1 MLDRGTFPMRMLYL
15 LLCPAVMAGCT
26 VGPDYKPVS
35 NKPITLTQQLPSQL
49 YSADRLQ
56 QDWWRQFKD
65 SQLDAL
71 IEQALASN
79 YDIRIAQTRMSE
91 ARAMLDEREL
101 DKWPTVTA
109 GADYSRS
116 MSQVNAGP
124 IGERNLS
131 KTYSAGLDAQWEI
144 DLFGRLKRLTQAAE
158 ARSEAVADD
167 TLQVRIVVVA
177 EVANN
182 YFQWYGAQQQL
193 SVVRANLANQD
204 AAVTV
209 VRSMVEH
216 GRGNPDELESA
227 EALRASIMASLAPL
241 QTRSDLARFR
251 LAVLAG
257 VRPDQ
262 LVALEKATP
271 LPPLGTRLPIG
282 DIGDL
287 LRRRPDVASAE
298 RTLAA
303 TNADVGAITA
313 ELYPRIDLGGFLGFV
328 ALRGGDWGHGSSRAF
343 SVVPSVSWPALH
355 LASVKARQ
363 RVAQAHYQGAQAQ
376 YELVALRA
384 IEEIEA
390 ALTTYSQSQE
400 RLRHLA
406 ESAEHSKQAASLAGI
421 RYKAGQASYLVELD
435 ARRNLFAYQDAL
447 AQADTATFL
456 DVVSLYKAL
465 GGGWQAPQP
474 ASN

>member
-1 MLDRGTFPMRMLYL
+1 MRMRYL
-15 LLCPAVMAGCT
+15 LLCPALLAGCT
-26 VGPDYKPVS
+26 VGPDYKPVT
-35 NKPITLTQQLPSQL
+35 NQPITLTQPLPTHL

-79 YDIRIAQTRMSE
+79 HDIRIAQARLSE
-91 ARAMLDEREL
+91 ARAVLDEREL

-116 MSQVNAGP
+116 ISQANTGTV
-124 IGERNLS
+124 GERNLN

-144 DLFGRLKRLTQAAE
+144 DLFGRLQRLSQAAE
-158 ARSEAVADD
+158 ARSESVADD
-167 TLQVRIVVVA
+167 LVQVRIVVVA
-177 EVANN
+177 EVARN

-193 SVVRANLANQD
+193 SVARANLANQD
-204 AAVTV
+204 AEVTV
-209 VRSMVEH
+209 VRSMVEQ
-216 GRGNPDELESA
+216 GRGNSDELESA
-227 EALRASIMASLAPL
+227 QALQASIKASLAPL

-251 LAVLAG
+251 LAVLVG

-262 LVALEKATP
+262 LMALEKATP

-298 RTLAA
+298 RALAA
-303 TNADVGAITA
+303 SNADVGAITA

-328 ALRGGDWGHGSSRAF
+328 ALRGGDWGEGSSRAF
-343 SVVPSVSWPALH
+343 SIMPSVSWPALH

-363 RVAQAHYQGAQAQ
+363 RAAQARHQGAQAQ

-384 IEEIEA
+384 IEETEA

-400 RLRHLA
+400 RLRDLA
-406 ESAEHSKQAASLAGI
+406 ESAEHSAQAASLAGI
-421 RYKAGQASYLVELD
+421 RYKAGQAPYLVELD
-435 ARRNLFAYQDAL
+435 ARRSLFAYQDAL

-456 DVVSLYKAL
+456 NVVALYKAL

-474 ASN
+474 SSH